1 MAFPTR
7 SAMLMHMKRH
17 AVRANRVMLKCPEA
31 MCPAKFVTKAQLII
45 HINSHHPHVMEKQY
59 SEGLCRIQFCL
70 SVVMGYPNT
79 VLESDI
85 GYPNTVLE
93 LDIEFKWNEVFLLVK
108 NRKVYVCT

>member
-59 SEGLCRIQFCL
+59 SEGLWSNSI
-70 SVVMGYPNT
+70 
-79 VLESDI
+79 
-85 GYPNTVLE
+85 
-93 LDIEFKWNEVFLLVK
+93 LLVCG
-108 NRKVYVCT
+108 YGIS

>member
-85 GYPNTVLE
+85 
-93 LDIEFKWNEVFLLVK
+93 EFQWNEVILLVK
-108 NRKVYVCT
+108 NRKFYLLTWTEK